1 MIAAVLKGQYAMPS
15 RCSSCPVFKPKVE
28 DFVCG
33 IRFAAKCMATGIC
46 FGKEDEE
53 FLYKGRKRPNW
64 CPLIEVDGDAV
75 QKKEKA

>member
-1 MIAAVLKGQYAMPS
+1 MIAAVLQGQYAMPS
-15 RCSSCPVFKPKVE
+15 RCSSCPVFKPGVE

-33 IRFAAKCMATGIC
+33 VRFAAKCMATGIC

-64 CPLIEVDGDAV
+64 CPLIEMEGQNAA
-75 QKKEKA
+75 K

>member
-15 RCSSCPVFKPKVE
+15 RCSSCPVFKPKME

-33 IRFAAKCMATGIC
+33 VRVSAKCMAAGIS

-53 FLYKGRKRPNW
+53 FLHTGRKRPNW
-64 CPLIEVDGDAV
+64 CPLIEVEGQNAA
-75 QKKEKA
+75 K

>member
-1 MIAAVLKGQYAMPS
+1 MIAAVLKRQYAMPS
-15 RCSSCPVFKPKVE
+15 RCDSCPVFKPQLT
-28 DFVCG
+28 DFVAG
-33 IRFAAKCMATGIC
+33 LIVHPKCMAAGIS